1 MDKRKTETC
10 LHSRLRGLAGNEMPN
25 KAENVNREGKQRK
38 STAIF
43 KNTFKTHLENSEMP
57 TKRISQKRQNKKKRK
72 EKKRRKQE
80 KQRAERGRER
90 EGKQNNVNAERQT
103 LGQLSRRVVWRGVWG
118 WGLVQSC
125 GWDAQLRGALSV
137 PEQHKAI

>member
-10 LHSRLRGLAGNEMPN
+10 LHSRLRGRVAPHEMPN
-25 KAENVNREGKQRK
+25 KAENVNREEKQRK

-118 WGLVQSC
+118 C
-125 GWDAQLRGALSV
+125 GWNRAADGMRS
-137 PEQHKAI
+137 